1 MRVVVTGAS
10 HGIGRSIVEKFL
22 FEGHEVFGLD
32 IDSSDIDTDCKRYN
46 HTVCDV
52 SKRESLPDIDSVEI
66 LINNAGV
73 QDDEMSI
80 DVNLFGVINC
90 TEKYGVQSHIK
101 SIVNIASASAHS
113 GAEFPRYSASKG
125 GVLAYTKNTALRIAI
140 FGATCNSISPGG
152 VMTQIND
159 HIMNNP
165 DLWEQV
171 MEETLLPKWASA
183 NEIADW
189 VYFVS
194 VINKSMTAQDI
205 LIDNGEM
212 AKSKFVW

>member
-1 MRVVVTGAS
+1 MKVLVTGAS

-22 FEGHEVFGLD
+22 SCGNEVLGLD
-32 IDSSDIDTDCKRYN
+32 IDSSDIDCERYT
-46 HTVCDV
+46 HIVCDV
-52 SKRESLPDIDSVEI
+52 SKKESLPVIDSVEI

-90 TEKYGVQSHIK
+90 TEKYGIQPEIK

-125 GVLAYTKNTALRIAI
+125 GVLAYTKNVALRVAEY
-140 FGATCNSISPGG
+140 GATCNSISPGG
-152 VMTQIND
+152 VITQIND
-159 HIMNNP
+159 HIINNS

-171 MEETLLPKWASA
+171 MKETLLPKWASSD
-183 NEIADW
+183 EIADW
-189 VYFVS
+189 VYFIS
-194 VINKSMTAQDI
+194 VVNKSMTAQDI